1 MKKRIGTIKGI
12 PVIEG
17 DPNEIS
23 KNEMHY
29 AEGDGT
35 ITLSKRDINNEL
47 KPVTNTESSEGVKY
61 YYYKYVHSENAWEM
75 FTLLCSSFYIE
86 YLKKV
91 SDGNT
96 YIIDHPGEPDDLVGF
111 KLVGVPQI
119 STYERYSDSSSTFVY
134 VQLDGDIFSRI
145 AKLASTLNEEMTED
159 QIREALKAN
168 FIEISKEEYDTLYTK
183 LDII

>member
-1 MKKRIGTIKGI
+1 MKKRIGTIKGM

-29 AEGDGT
+29 SEGDGT
-35 ITLSKRDINNEL
+35 ITLSKRGINNEL
-47 KPVTNTESSEGVKY
+47 KQVTNTESSEGVKY
-61 YYYKYVHSENAWEM
+61 YYYKYVHSEEAWEM
-75 FTLLCSSFYIE
+75 FTMFCSSFYME

-96 YIIDHPGEPDDLVGF
+96 YITTERPGAFANLVGF

-119 STYERYSDSSSTFVY
+119 SLYESSNTGWY

-145 AKLASTLNEEMTED
+145 AKLASTLNAEMTED
-159 QIREALKAN
+159 QIREQLKAN
-168 FIEISKEEYDTLYTK
+168 FIEISKEEYDTLYPK
-183 LDII
+183 LDIV